1 MAHVNIVGD
10 GPGGLSAALFLA
22 KNGHEVLVFGQD
34 KTAMNF
40 AYLHNYLGI
49 PEIAGTE
56 FQEIARR
63 QVEGVGARIVD
74 EEVTSISTDGGIT
87 IVSESGESKPDY
99 LILTE
104 GKNPELARS
113 LGLETDEAGAIV
125 VDSNYMSPID
135 KVYVLGRS
143 VRPTRS
149 QAIISAGA
157 GAVAALD
164 ILARE
169 EGKDIQDWDTPP
181 RTDPE

>member
-1 MAHVNIVGD
+1 MTRVTIVGD

-22 KNGHEVLVFGQD
+22 KNGHQARIFGRD
-34 KTAMNF
+34 ETAMNY
-40 AYLHNYLGI
+40 AYLYNYLGI
-49 PEIAGTE
+49 PEIDGTE

-63 QVEGVGARIVD
+63 QVTGQGAELID
-74 EEVTSISTDGGIT
+74 EEVTSAVVNGIFT
-87 IVSESGESKPDY
+87 VETASGSHESDY

-104 GKNPELARS
+104 GKNPDLALA
-113 LGLETDEAGAIV
+113 LGLDADDEGAIA
-125 VDSNYMSPID
+125 VDENYQSSIE

-143 VRPTRS
+143 VRPKRS

-169 EGKDIQDWDTPP
+169 EGKDVQDWDTPP
-181 RTDPE
+181 KED

>member
-1 MAHVNIVGD
+1 MARVNIIGD

-22 KNGHEVLVFGQD
+22 KNGHDVTVFGQD
-34 KTAMNF
+34 ETAMNF
-40 AYLHNYLGI
+40 AYLYNYLGI

-56 FQEIARR
+56 FQRIARQ
-63 QVEGVGARIVD
+63 QVQEVGAKIVE
-74 EEVTSISTDGGIT
+74 EEVKSISADAGLEVVTESGG
-87 IVSESGESKPDY
+87 SESDY

-113 LGLETDEAGAIV
+113 LGVEVDDTGAIV
-125 VDSNYMSPID
+125 VDSNYMSSID
-135 KVYVLGRS
+135 RIYVVGRS

-157 GAVAALD
+157 GAVAAVD

-169 EGKDIQDWDTPP
+169 EGKDVQDWDTPP
-181 RTDPE
+181 KG

>member
-1 MAHVNIVGD
+1 MARVNIVGD

-22 KNGHEVLVFGQD
+22 KNGHEVEVYGQD

-40 AYLHNYLGI
+40 AHIHNYLGI

-56 FQEIARR
+56 FQRIARD
-63 QVEGVGARIVD
+63 QVKGFGARLID
-74 EEVTSISTDGGIT
+74 EEVTAVTAGDRFVT
-87 IVSESGESKPDY
+87 TTASGRSGSDY

-104 GKNPELARS
+104 GKSPELARA
-113 LGLETDEAGAIV
+113 LGLAKAEAGAIT
-125 VDSNYMSPID
+125 VDANYMSSID
-135 KVYVLGRS
+135 RLYVVGRA
-143 VRPTRS
+143 VRPARS

-169 EGKDIQDWDTPP
+169 EGKDVQDWDTPP
-181 RTDPE
+181 KD

>member
-1 MAHVNIVGD
+1 MASISIVGD

-22 KNGHEVLVFGQD
+22 KNGHEATVFGQD
-34 KTAMNF
+34 NTAMNF
-40 AYLHNYLGI
+40 AYLYNYLGI
-49 PEIAGTE
+49 PEIAGDE
-56 FQEIARR
+56 FQKIARQ
-63 QVEGVGARIVD
+63 QVQQVGANLLD
-74 EEVTSISTDGGIT
+74 EEVASVTTNGRLQVSTA
-87 IVSESGESKPDY
+87 SGAFDSDY

-113 LGLETDEAGAIV
+113 LGVAEDDKGVIV
-125 VDSNYMSPID
+125 VDSNYMSSID
-135 KVYVLGRS
+135 RVYVLGRS

-169 EGKDIQDWDTPP
+169 EGKDFQDWDTPP
-181 RTDPE
+181 KE

>member
-1 MAHVNIVGD
+1 MTRINVVGD

-22 KNGHEVLVFGQD
+22 KNGHQVQVFGTD

-40 AYLHNYLGI
+40 AYLYNYLGI

-56 FQEIARR
+56 FQAIARK
-63 QVEGVGARIVD
+63 QVEAVGATLIS
-74 EEVTSISTDGGIT
+74 EQVTSVSANEGFTVTTDDGT
-87 IVSESGESKPDY
+87 HTSDY

-113 LGLETDEAGAIV
+113 LGVAQDDSGAIKVDVNYQSSIDRLYV
-125 VDSNYMSPID
+125 V
-135 KVYVLGRS
+135 GRS

-169 EGKDIQDWDTPP
+169 EGKDVQDWDTPP
-181 RTDPE
+181 K

>member
-1 MAHVNIVGD
+1 MATVSIVGD

-22 KNGHEVLVFGQD
+22 KGGHQVTVYGQD
-34 KTAMNF
+34 GTAMHY

-49 PEIAGTE
+49 PEIAGSD
-56 FQEIARR
+56 FQQIARD
-63 QVEGVGARIVD
+63 QVTTFGARLVDEKVTAVGADGVFT
-74 EEVTSISTDGGIT
+74 VSTAAGD
-87 IVSESGESKPDY
+87 VESDY

-113 LGLETDEAGAIV
+113 LELDEDESGAIV
-125 VDSNYMSPID
+125 VDANYMSSID
-135 KVYVLGRS
+135 RLYVVGRA

-169 EGKDIQDWDTPP
+169 EGKDVQDWDTPP
-181 RTDPE
+181 KD

>member
-1 MAHVNIVGD
+1 MASISIVGD

-22 KNGHEVLVFGQD
+22 KNGHEATVFGQD
-34 KTAMNF
+34 NTAMNF
-40 AYLHNYLGI
+40 AYLYNYLGI
-49 PEIAGTE
+49 PEIAGDE
-56 FQEIARR
+56 FQKIARQ
-63 QVEGVGARIVD
+63 QVQQVGANLLD
-74 EEVTSISTDGGIT
+74 EEVASVTTNGRLQVSTA
-87 IVSESGESKPDY
+87 SGEFDSDY

-113 LGLETDEAGAIV
+113 LGVAEDDKGVIV
-125 VDSNYMSPID
+125 VDSNYMSSID
-135 KVYVLGRS
+135 RVYVLGRS

-169 EGKDIQDWDTPP
+169 EGKDFQDWDTPP
-181 RTDPE
+181 KE